1 MASQMTET
9 LRNRTLFEV
18 WLHLLFA
25 VPSSPQSQIM
35 IVEWRH
41 SQTVIVKRLRT
52 SLLSNKRDLMP
63 ENDSAKNQ
71 TEYSSELTQKSNFW
85 CISSD
90 TSTIWWVSC
99 LAIDFCATD
108 LYCLSKFDCVCW
120 ILQHKVLRAGCHIVF
135 SNLDWLW
142 KLSVEVHLLK
152 PRVTCW
158 EHKNI
163 SGLGRSLHLWMFERW
178 QICKVL
184 VHLEI
189 ALMKINCRFL

>member
-9 LRNRTLFEV
+9 PRNRTLFEV

-71 TEYSSELTQKSNFW
+71 TEYNKWADAKVDLLVHFLWYFDNIISFLSSHWLLCNWPLSIVHVEYYNTRFSEQRCHAVFFFQILISCESFLLK
-85 CISSD
+85 CISWSHEWRVENTKIILGLAD
-90 TSTIWWVSC
+90 LFTSGYLKYDRIV
-99 LAIDFCATD
+99 
-108 LYCLSKFDCVCW
+108 KF
-120 ILQHKVLRAGCHIVF
+120 
-135 SNLDWLW
+135 
-142 KLSVEVHLLK
+142 
-152 PRVTCW
+152 
-158 EHKNI
+158 
-163 SGLGRSLHLWMFERW
+163 
-178 QICKVL
+178 
-184 VHLEI
+184 
-189 ALMKINCRFL
+189 

>member
-41 SQTVIVKRLRT
+41 SQTVIVKQLRT
-52 SLLSNKRDLMP
+52 SLLSKRDLMP

-71 TEYSSELTQKSNFW
+71 TEYNSELTQKSNYW
-85 CISSD
+85 CISSH
-90 TSTIWWVSC
+90 TLTIWWVSYSC

-108 LYCLSKFDCVCW
+108 LYQNLTVYDEYYNARFSEQRCHVVFFKSWLVEKAFCW
-120 ILQHKVLRAGCHIVF
+120 NASLEAKSDVLRTQIFLGLADLFTSGYLKDDRFVKFLNIWR
-135 SNLDWLW
+135 WLW
-142 KLSVEVHLLK
+142 
-152 PRVTCW
+152 W
-158 EHKNI
+158 
-163 SGLGRSLHLWMFERW
+163 
-178 QICKVL
+178 
-184 VHLEI
+184 
-189 ALMKINCRFL
+189 RFFL

>member
-120 ILQHKVLRAGCHIVF
+120 ILQHKVLRAEVSCFFFLQILIGCESF
-135 SNLDWLW
+135 
-142 KLSVEVHLLK
+142 LLK
-152 PRVTCW
+152 CISWSQEWRVENT
-158 EHKNI
+158 KI
-163 SGLGRSLHLWMFERW
+163 FLGLADLFTSGCL
-178 QICKVL
+178 KDD
-184 VHLEI
+184 
-189 ALMKINCRFL
+189 RFAKF

>member
-71 TEYSSELTQKSNFW
+71 TEYNSERADAKVELLVHFLWYFDNMMGFVSSHWFLCNW
-85 CISSD
+85 P
-90 TSTIWWVSC
+90 
-99 LAIDFCATD
+99 
-108 LYCLSKFDCVCW
+108 LSEFDCVCW
-120 ILQHKVLRAGCHIVF
+120 ILQHKVLRAEVSCCVF
-135 SNLDWLW
+135 QILISC
-142 KLSVEVHLLK
+142 KSFLLK
-152 PRVTCW
+152 CISWSQEWRVENT
-158 EHKNI
+158 KI
-163 SGLGRSLHLWMFERW
+163 ILGLADLFTSGYLKDDRIVKF
-178 QICKVL
+178 
-184 VHLEI
+184 
-189 ALMKINCRFL
+189 

>member
-52 SLLSNKRDLMP
+52 SLLSNERDLMP
-63 ENDSAKNQ
+63 ENESAKNQ

-85 CISSD
+85 CISSRLWQYD
-90 TSTIWWVSC
+90 GLV
-99 LAIDFCATD
+99 IDFCATD
-108 LYCLSKFDCVCW
+108 LYLLCMLNITTQGSQSRGVMLF
-120 ILQHKVLRAGCHIVF
+120 F
-135 SNLDWLW
+135 SSLDWLR
-142 KLSVEVHLLK
+142 KLSVELHLLK
-152 PRVTCW
+152 IEWRV
-158 EHKNI
+158 
-163 SGLGRSLHLWMFERW
+163 ERTQKYFWAW
-178 QICKVL
+178 QISSPLDVWRMTDLPSFSTFGDGFDEDKL
-184 VHLEI
+184 
-189 ALMKINCRFL
+189 